1 MKFVFALICIVLV
14 SGCYKSQPD
23 PNSPFSRPPVD
34 PNKPTF
40 PVGFTAHAWC
50 YNYNDGHQDV
60 EDRFMFVDGGSL
72 NYERSAWVG
81 QRGPLLGQASGTWTL
96 NGTVLQML
104 LNSQRFV
111 YQVQYNVQDQQTG
124 RERLHLFMN
133 GTDVK
138 YDPCN

>member
-1 MKFVFALICIVLV
+1 
-14 SGCYKSQPD
+14 
-23 PNSPFSRPPVD
+23 
-34 PNKPTF
+34 
-40 PVGFTAHAWC
+40 
-50 YNYNDGHQDV
+50 
-60 EDRFMFVDGGSL
+60 MFVDGGSL